1 MTASIRHLNV
11 LLTLVKLEPD
21 PAHVSFALKQRLRW
35 AAGQSAE
42 AYWKLVSDVPRTEL
56 TTRELIE
63 SQYDRG

>member
-21 PAHVSFALKQRLRW
+21 PARVSRALEQRLRW
-35 AAGQSAE
+35 ARGQGSAS
-42 AYWKLVSDVPRTEL
+42 YWKLVREVPHTTL
-56 TTRELIE
+56 STRELIE